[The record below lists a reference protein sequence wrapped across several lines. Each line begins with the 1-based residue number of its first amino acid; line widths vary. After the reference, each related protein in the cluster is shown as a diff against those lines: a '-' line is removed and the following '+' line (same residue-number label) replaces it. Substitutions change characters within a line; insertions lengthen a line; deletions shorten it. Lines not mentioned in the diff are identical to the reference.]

1 MTGIFERLGEFV
13 TGKQKRKELAE
24 TITEKT
30 DSFLTKFFPKKSE
43 TVIRLNEAANIV
55 AEFES
60 IKTLVLK
67 VNLENDE
74 DKHMQNILFKLSAM
88 YFEPIQNL
96 RKDFLLPKRDVS
108 ELINSLT
115 MIKHIIVTELERKH
129 KDVSCT
135 LESIRLQALHILE
148 AYFHEPEKNQIDII
162 RIRHLITDIGILQKK
177 VDHLKEITKDLQ
189 QEYAQKLT
197 QMNNIIKAVHEL
209 VTIWIDKKEQHY
221 YEFTDKKQ
229 ITDKLNFLIEVAK
242 A

>member
-1 MTGIFERLGEFV
+1 MTDIFERLGEFV
-13 TGKQKRKELAE
+13 TGKQKRKELTE
-24 TITEKT
+24 TIRGKI

-43 TVIRLNEAANIV
+43 TLIHLNEAANIT
-55 AEFES
+55 ADFEI
-60 IKTLVLK
+60 IKALILK
-67 VNLENDE
+67 INLENNE

-96 RKDFLLPKRDVS
+96 RKDFLLSKRDVS

-115 MIKHIIVTELERKH
+115 MIKHVIVIELERKH
-129 KDVSCT
+129 KDVSCAF
-135 LESIRLQALHILE
+135 ESIRLQTLHILE
-148 AYFHEPEKNQIDII
+148 AYFHESEKNQIDII
-162 RIRHLITDIGILQKK
+162 RIKHLITDIEILQKK
-177 VDHLKEITKDLQ
+177 VDHLKEITKNSQ

-209 VTIWIDKKEQHY
+209 VTIWIDKKGQHY

-229 ITDKLNFLIEVAK
+229 IMDKLEFLIEIAK